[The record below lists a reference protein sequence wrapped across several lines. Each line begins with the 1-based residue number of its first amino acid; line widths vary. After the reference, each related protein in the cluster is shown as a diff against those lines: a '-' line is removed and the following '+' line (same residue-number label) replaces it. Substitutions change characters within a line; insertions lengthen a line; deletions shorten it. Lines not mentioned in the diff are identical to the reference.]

1 MMKIKKFLPLCVLF
15 VLAAGLMGCSG
26 DDDNGIVRESVV
38 TDETRKFF
46 EAELPAISSTVS
58 ENNGFFRYAEYQDLF
73 RPASSEVTLRV
84 INSTEEFRTA
94 YLGTSPLPDIDFS
107 QHTLVI
113 GLTDSRDS
121 SETLGRVRLREDNS
135 SYTLAVVIY
144 KNVNPILVYNLQ
156 ITPLFFWK
164 LYPKCQSK
172 PLTATRVIEEV
183 YQER

>member
-1 MMKIKKFLPLCVLF
+1 MKIKKFLPLCVLF
-15 VLAAGLMGCSG
+15 VFAAGLMGCS
-26 DDDNGIVRESVV
+26 DDDDDSGIVRESVV
-38 TDETRKFF
+38 TDEVRQFF
-46 EAELPAISSTVS
+46 EAELAPTISSLPS
-58 ENNGFFRYAEYQDLF
+58 LQNGFFRHADYEDLH
-73 RPASSEVTLRV
+73 RSGTPEVLLRV
-84 INSTEEFRTA
+84 INSTEEFRAA

-172 PLTATRVIEEV
+172 QLTATRVIEEV
-183 YQER
+183 YQ